1 MGESFEFTATISD
14 ESLPTAVSTN
24 AGAVQVTYLRQE
36 GNTHIYQIRT
46 LQAGD
51 AEIRIS
57 ANGACAS
64 LQVTVNAVQQEIQGQ
79 QATVNADYLNIRSGK
94 GTDTS
99 IIGGLTQGSVVTVLD
114 NSDANWVKNQN
125 SRRYRGLRCKR
136 IPNRSRSTIRTD
148 TTGNTK

>member
-1 MGESFEFTATISD
+1 MEVAPTTVSLSETARTVTVGESFEFTATISD

-57 ANGACAS
+57 ANGEMC
-64 LQVTVNAVQQEIQGQ
+64 
-79 QATVNADYLNIRSGK
+79 IR
-94 GTDTS
+94 DRP
-99 IIGGLTQGSVVTVLD
+99 LTQCKIRGKVWVLLP
-114 NSDANWVKNQN
+114 SGMW
-125 SRRYRGLRCKR
+125 
-136 IPNRSRSTIRTD
+136 
-148 TTGNTK
+148 